1 MRGALT
7 EADGFTNVQTD
18 IATTTCKFDYSKSQA
33 DLTAKLNELSQSN
46 SHIRDWKTKE

>member
-18 IATTTCKFDYSKSQA
+18 IAKTTCKFDYSKSEA
-33 DLTAKLNELSQSN
+33 DLKAKLDELAQSN